1 MEDIDG
7 RAESSFNPR
16 DVYFPDYDA
25 NQLRQIL
32 ENRRDA
38 FRSDALT
45 DDVLP
50 LVSAFAAQSHGDAR
64 KAIDLFRGAGD
75 LADERG
81 DEKVREEH
89 VRESQEEIDKDR
101 SLKLIE
107 GLTTQKKISLYATAS
122 VAHFSNWSGSSVPSP
137 VGFKVYQWITDEI
150 DADQMTRETYV
161 KYVKE
166 LSTYGLIS
174 TSRKSRGRGG
184 GMYMEFTFTGIE
196 AMMNRIVDDTRL
208 EAISDQEDLLQS
220 VVNAQLKE
228 FHN

>member
-1 MEDIDG
+1 ME
-7 RAESSFNPR
+7 
-16 DVYFPDYDA
+16 
-25 NQLRQIL
+25 
-32 ENRRDA
+32 
-38 FRSDALT
+38 T
-45 DDVLP
+45 
-50 LVSAFAAQSHGDAR
+50 R
-64 KAIDLFRGAGD
+64 KEIDLFRGAGD
-75 LADERG
+75 LADERVTR
-81 DEKVREEH
+81 KFAKEH

-166 LSTYGLIS
+166 LHVWSHLDLTEE
-174 TSRKSRGRGG
+174 SRPWWRNVHGVHVHGDP
-184 GMYMEFTFTGIE
+184 E

>member
-1 MEDIDG
+1 MTPNSWRISTVVP
-7 RAESSFNPR
+7 SSFNPR

-50 LVSAFAAQSHGDAR
+50 LVSAAFAAQSHGDAR

-89 VRESQEEIDKDR
+89 VRESQERNRQGPLTEVNRGSDHPEEDIPLRDR
-101 SLKLIE
+101 LRRPFLQ
-107 GLTTQKKISLYATAS
+107 L
-122 VAHFSNWSGSSVPSP
+122 VGSSVPSP
-137 VGFKVYQWITDEI
+137 VGFKVYQWITDGS
-150 DADQMTRETYV
+150 MLTR
-161 KYVKE
+161 
-166 LSTYGLIS
+166 
-174 TSRKSRGRGG
+174 
-184 GMYMEFTFTGIE
+184 
-196 AMMNRIVDDTRL
+196 
-208 EAISDQEDLLQS
+208 
-220 VVNAQLKE
+220 
-228 FHN
+228 